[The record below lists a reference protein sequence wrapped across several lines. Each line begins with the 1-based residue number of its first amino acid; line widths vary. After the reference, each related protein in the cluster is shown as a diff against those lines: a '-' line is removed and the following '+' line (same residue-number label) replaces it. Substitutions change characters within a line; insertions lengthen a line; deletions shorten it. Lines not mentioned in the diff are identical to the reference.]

1 MDPSALSANLRRL
14 RTARKLS
21 QSELAERAGLSREG
35 YRRIE
40 EGLVEARV
48 DSLMRIAAI
57 LEIRVEELLVPVRQL
72 KAVRFRALKRMT
84 SREDL
89 LASVARWLDNYCE
102 LEELLGSHV
111 AFKLNELASKPRRSR
126 GKADPKALAVEARRK
141 LGLMPDAMIR
151 DLCGLLE
158 HAGVKIFTPEVASEG
173 FFGLSVG
180 DADGGPAIVVNCWER
195 ISVERW
201 IFTAVHELGHL
212 LLHLNAY
219 DVAMAEEEPE
229 QENEANLFASHFLM
243 PDELFKKE
251 WEEARGLELVQRVFK
266 IKRIFRVSWKTVVYR
281 IAEQSSD
288 AGKVWA
294 QFYSS
299 YKRSTGK
306 SLRAIEEP
314 DGLTPDAFLAPAN
327 AAPVARVADEPERL
341 LPSDFVEDR
350 LLGLVRTA
358 VDQDAISLGRAA
370 EILDTDLK
378 SMRRLA
384 ASWMV

>member
-1 MDPSALSANLRRL
+1 MDPSSLSVNLRRL

-40 EGLVEARV
+40 DGLVEPRV
-48 DSLMRIAAI
+48 DSLMQIASI
-57 LEIRVEELLVPVRQL
+57 LEIRVEELLVPVRPL

-89 LASVARWLDNYCE
+89 LASVSRWLDNYSE

-111 AFKLNELASKPRRSR
+111 AFKLKDLANKPRRSR
-126 GKADPKALAVEARRK
+126 RKADLSTLAAEARQQ
-141 LGLMPDAMIR
+141 LGLAPNAMIR

-158 HAGVKIFTPEVASEG
+158 HAGIKIFTPEVASEG

-201 IFTAVHELGHL
+201 IFTAAHELGHL
-212 LLHLNAY
+212 LLHLSAY
-219 DVAMAEEEPE
+219 DVELAEEEPQ
-229 QENEANLFASHFLM
+229 QEDEANLFASHFLM
-243 PDELFKKE
+243 PDELFRKE
-251 WEEARGLELVQRVFK
+251 WEDARGLDLVQRVFK

-281 IAEQSSD
+281 IAEQSPD
-288 AGKVWA
+288 PGKVWK
-294 QFYSS
+294 QFHSS
-299 YKRSTGK
+299 YKRTTGK
-306 SLRAIEEP
+306 SLRGIDEP
-314 DGLTPDAFLAPAN
+314 EGLTPDAFLAPAHS
-327 AAPVARVADEPERL
+327 APVARVADEPERL

-350 LLGLVRTA
+350 LLGLVRMA
-358 VDQDAISLGRAA
+358 VDQNAISLGRAA

-384 ASWMV
+384 TSWMA